1 VILPSLFWW
10 LCGCLPSCLV
20 LSDAPH
26 TLRTQAAR
34 HKVRCLVAHLAVCNT
49 HTHRGESGK
58 QFEELW
64 QQLNTAY
71 TRKDACMRDQMQATS
86 LYDAVNAG
94 MLSGLQRGM
103 SLKVADKLHSQLLN
117 RYQAILACANKKM
130 TAEQH

>member
-1 VILPSLFWW
+1 
-10 LCGCLPSCLV
+10 V
-20 LSDAPH
+20 LSVAPH

-34 HKVRCLVAHLAVCNT
+34 HKVLFAT

-71 TRKDACMRDQMQATS
+71 TRQGACMRDQMQATS
-86 LYDAVNAG
+86 LSNAVNAG
-94 MLSGLQRGM
+94 MLSGLQCGM
-103 SLKVADKLHSQLLN
+103 SLKVADTLHSQLLD
-117 RYQAILACANKKM
+117 RYQAILACANKRM